1 MRQVLNWE
9 KICKLFLPATGNFKL
24 TDFILGTWTVRKC
37 TNLFHTPSDWESS
50 DSMSRKLF
58 RSFLEF

>member
-9 KICKLFLPATGNFKL
+9 KISKLFPPPTGTFKL
-24 TDFILGTWTVRKC
+24 TDFLLGTLTVRKR

-50 DSMSRKLF
+50 DNVSRKLF
-58 RSFLEF
+58 RSLLEF

>member
-9 KICKLFLPATGNFKL
+9 KISKLFPPATGTFKL
-24 TDFILGTWTVRKC
+24 SDFILGTVRKC

-50 DSMSRKLF
+50 DIVSRKLF
-58 RSFLEF
+58 RNFR